1 MFGRS
6 AGLFLGPIAQNGP
19 FWAQKCCFW
28 AQNPFFVGILQIFC
42 YYHDWAPKR
51 QCFHVYHNAGQAPG
65 GCKDM
70 FLAQNWP
77 QNQICLRYTHIT
89 YLFWA
94 QTDSTQWDHKSP
106 ISGGNSEYLWF
117 SGRWPFDRLAGRFV
131 APIAQ
136 SGPFGVQKCCF
147 WPKTKFFV
155 QKKRILGQKTDFW
168 PEILRFFTLPP

>member
-1 MFGRS
+1 MPIFG
-6 AGLFLGPIAQNGP
+6 PKCQ
-19 FWAQKCCFW
+19 FWAKFGCFW
-28 AQNPFFVGILQIFC
+28 AQNPFFVGILQILC

-77 QNQICLRYTHIT
+77 QNQIFLRYTHIT

-94 QTDSTQWDHKSP
+94 QTDSTQWDHKPP
-106 ISGGNSEYLWF
+106 ISWGNSEYLWF
-117 SGRWPFDRLAGRFV
+117 SGRWSFGRSAGCFM

-136 SGPFGVQKCCF
+136 NGLFWAPKCCF
-147 WPKTKFFV
+147 WAWNYFLWPSSKFF
-155 QKKRILGQKTDFW
+155 GT
-168 PEILRFFTLPP
+168 TMTGH